1 MSDSIHGHQV
11 MQLMLSLG
19 GAISKTELIK
29 LMATHFGEQ
38 ATYHTCSATEMS
50 AEQLIAF
57 LERKGKF
64 TESSMGIETAADKI
78 CHH

>member
-19 GAISKTELIK
+19 GAISKTELMK
-29 LMATHFGEQ
+29 LMATQFGEQ
-38 ATYHTCSATEMS
+38 AKYHTCSATEMS

-64 TESSMGIETAADKI
+64 IESAMGIETAVDKI